1 MMYVYLALNGYKQ
14 KKEENFVFIVGTIFR
29 KQINHNEV
37 INWWASACGGDANHS
52 SFPIR
57 INISI
62 EQGVINA
69 FMACF
74 IDGSIFVAWMVGMPA
89 VGTVHLCW
97 HAPGV
102 ENPTRWHAQQSA

>member
-1 MMYVYLALNGYKQ
+1 MDTT
-14 KKEENFVFIVGTIFR
+14 KKKKNFFIIGTIFR

-37 INWWASACGGDANHS
+37 INWWASACGDANHS

-57 INISI
+57 NNVSI

-74 IDGSIFVAWMVGMPA
+74 IDGSIFVA
-89 VGTVHLCW
+89 
-97 HAPGV
+97 
-102 ENPTRWHAQQSA
+102 